1 MSYTNLQALQSA
13 ISNEMFGSL
22 PSFVTPTLP
31 FPSPG
36 NWTIPKSFDTTQ
48 SLLPQIPKNPALTG
62 KATTNSNAGLVGFD
76 NRLNS
81 GAGSLFQFLK
91 AGIGNFNNSSISG
104 IASSVATG
112 LRGLTEQDVSYSG
125 KTAEIAN
132 GVSDVAENINGMIN
146 PLGNTANQIGATIG
160 NLIGGTEDRVK
171 GTGSAIV
178 DGISAVASNLGP
190 IGMGIS
196 TALQLANGIGG
207 KRVDKLQDNT
217 SEIASRTGSAYM
229 GSIGD
234 VQDNID
240 KYSNK
245 KAGLFDFGFAK
256 EGNSA
261 IDKAEK
267 MQNTMLDIG
276 RYQDLR
282 KSNNAA
288 ADLAQQNRNRYSGY
302 TGAISIGQ
310 EGMKLPN
317 LDWAKML
324 LTKLKQGG
332 KIEEQKEKV
341 YKGRSLEELKAYADS
356 VNPRFVQRMNDP
368 NITGI
373 KFTDDNGNAAFGT
386 HYMIYGYDDNGD
398 YYVYPRIQEIN
409 GKLQLL
415 DPDTAWKMAI
425 KNKNYLF
432 FGKNKDEAVNFSE
445 NYKKVY
451 PVFQKFQKG
460 GKLGTPGLE
469 SNVIVEG
476 AYHAHKNHLDEI
488 NPELENMT
496 PKGIPVATE
505 DASGNK
511 TQVAEIERK
520 ELILTKELTDKI
532 EALYKDGSEEAMIE
546 AGMLFAEE
554 LFNNTQ
560 DNTGEVLNE
569 TA

>member
-36 NWTIPKSFDTTQ
+36 NWTIPKSFNTTQ

-81 GAGSLFQFLK
+81 GAGSLFQSLK

-112 LRGLTEQDVSYSG
+112 LRGLTEQDVSYTG

-132 GVSDVAENINGMIN
+132 GVSDIAENINGMIN

-190 IGMGIS
+190 IGMAVGA
-196 TALQLANGIGG
+196 ALQLANGIGG

-282 KSNNAA
+282 KLNNAA

-310 EGMKLPN
+310 EGMKFPN
-317 LDWAKML
+317 LDWAK
-324 LTKLKQGG
+324 
-332 KIEEQKEKV
+332 
-341 YKGRSLEELKAYADS
+341 D
-356 VNPRFVQRMNDP
+356 
-368 NITGI
+368 
-373 KFTDDNGNAAFGT
+373 
-386 HYMIYGYDDNGD
+386 
-398 YYVYPRIQEIN
+398 
-409 GKLQLL
+409 
-415 DPDTAWKMAI
+415 
-425 KNKNYLF
+425 YLF
-432 FGKNKDEAVNFSE
+432 KYNKKSQINVPE
-445 NYKKVY
+445 
-451 PVFQKFQKG
+451 FQKG
-460 GKLGTPGLE
+460 GKLGIDT
-469 SNVIVEG
+469 NIIVEG
-476 AYHAHKNHLDEI
+476 SYHAHKNHLDEI
-488 NPELENMT
+488 NPELEDMT
-496 PKGIPVATE
+496 PKGIPVTAQNE
-505 DASGNK
+505 DGSK

-532 EALYKDGSEEAMIE
+532 ETLYKDGSEEAMIE
-546 AGMLFAEE
+546 AGMLFADE

-569 TA
+569 

>member
-48 SLLPQIPKNPALTG
+48 SLLPQIPKSSALTG
-62 KATTNSNAGLVGFD
+62 KATTSSNAGLVGFD

-81 GAGSLFQFLK
+81 GAGNLFQSLK

-112 LRGLTEQDVSYSG
+112 LRGLTEQDVSYTG

-146 PLGNTANQIGATIG
+146 PLGNAANQVGATIG

-178 DGISAVASNLGP
+178 DGISAVASNFGP
-190 IGMGIS
+190 IGMAVGA
-196 TALQLANGIGG
+196 ALQLANGIGG

-217 SEIASRTGSAYM
+217 SEIASRTGNAYM

-234 VQDNID
+234 VQDSID

-261 IDKAEK
+261 IDEAEK

-310 EGMKLPN
+310 EGMKFPN
-317 LDWAKML
+317 LGWA
-324 LTKLKQGG
+324 
-332 KIEEQKEKV
+332 
-341 YKGRSLEELKAYADS
+341 RD
-356 VNPRFVQRMNDP
+356 
-368 NITGI
+368 
-373 KFTDDNGNAAFGT
+373 
-386 HYMIYGYDDNGD
+386 
-398 YYVYPRIQEIN
+398 
-409 GKLQLL
+409 
-415 DPDTAWKMAI
+415 
-425 KNKNYLF
+425 YLF
-432 FGKNKDEAVNFSE
+432 KHNKKSQINIPE
-445 NYKKVY
+445 
-451 PVFQKFQKG
+451 FQKG
-460 GKLGTPGLE
+460 GKLGIDT
-469 SNVIVEG
+469 NIIVEG
-476 AYHAHKNHLDEI
+476 SYHAHKNHLDEI
-488 NPELENMT
+488 NPELGDMT
-496 PKGIPVATE
+496 PKGIPVATPNE
-505 DASGNK
+505 DGSK

-520 ELILTKELTDKI
+520 ELILTKELTNKI

-546 AGMLFAEE
+546 AGMLFADE

-560 DNTGEVLNE
+560 DNTGEVLNG
-569 TA
+569 AA

>member
-36 NWTIPKSFDTTQ
+36 NWTISKSFDTTQ
-48 SLLPQIPKNPALTG
+48 SPLPQIPKNPALTG

-76 NRLNS
+76 NRLNF
-81 GAGSLFQFLK
+81 GAGSLFQSLK

-112 LRGLTEQDVSYSG
+112 LRGLTEQDVSYTG

-190 IGMGIS
+190 IGMAVG
-196 TALQLANGIGG
+196 TALQLVNGIGG

-245 KAGLFDFGFAK
+245 KAGLFDFGFAQ

-261 IDKAEK
+261 IDKAKK

-310 EGMKLPN
+310 EGMKFPN
-317 LDWAKML
+317 LDWAK
-324 LTKLKQGG
+324 
-332 KIEEQKEKV
+332 
-341 YKGRSLEELKAYADS
+341 D
-356 VNPRFVQRMNDP
+356 
-368 NITGI
+368 
-373 KFTDDNGNAAFGT
+373 
-386 HYMIYGYDDNGD
+386 
-398 YYVYPRIQEIN
+398 
-409 GKLQLL
+409 
-415 DPDTAWKMAI
+415 
-425 KNKNYLF
+425 YLF
-432 FGKNKDEAVNFSE
+432 KYNKKSQINVPE
-445 NYKKVY
+445 
-451 PVFQKFQKG
+451 FQKG
-460 GKLGTPGLE
+460 GKLGIDT
-469 SNVIVEG
+469 NIIVEG
-476 AYHAHKNHLDEI
+476 SYHAHKNHLDEI
-488 NPELENMT
+488 NPEFEDMT
-496 PKGIPVATE
+496 PKGIPVAAPNE
-505 DASGNK
+505 DGSK

-546 AGMLFAEE
+546 AGMLFADE

-569 TA
+569 AA

>member
-36 NWTIPKSFDTTQ
+36 NWIIPKSFDTTQ

-81 GAGSLFQFLK
+81 GAGSLFQSLK

-112 LRGLTEQDVSYSG
+112 LRGLTEQDVSYTG

-146 PLGNTANQIGATIG
+146 PLGNAANQVGATIG

-190 IGMGIS
+190 IGMAVGA
-196 TALQLANGIGG
+196 ALQLANGIGG

-217 SEIASRTGSAYM
+217 SEIASRTGNAYM

-234 VQDNID
+234 VQDSID

-302 TGAISIGQ
+302 TGAVSIGQ
-310 EGMKLPN
+310 EGMKFPN
-317 LDWAKML
+317 LNWAK
-324 LTKLKQGG
+324 
-332 KIEEQKEKV
+332 
-341 YKGRSLEELKAYADS
+341 D
-356 VNPRFVQRMNDP
+356 
-368 NITGI
+368 
-373 KFTDDNGNAAFGT
+373 
-386 HYMIYGYDDNGD
+386 
-398 YYVYPRIQEIN
+398 
-409 GKLQLL
+409 
-415 DPDTAWKMAI
+415 
-425 KNKNYLF
+425 YLF
-432 FGKNKDEAVNFSE
+432 KYN
-445 NYKKVY
+445 
-451 PVFQKFQKG
+451 QKPQINIPEFQKG
-460 GKLGTPGLE
+460 GKLGLDT
-469 SNVIVEG
+469 NVIVEG
-476 AYHAHKNHLDEI
+476 SYHAHKNHLDEI
-488 NPELENMT
+488 NPELGDMT
-496 PKGIPVATE
+496 PKGIPVAAQNE
-505 DASGNK
+505 DGSK

-532 EALYKDGSEEAMIE
+532 ESLYKDGSEEAMIE
-546 AGMLFAEE
+546 AGMLFADE

-569 TA
+569 

>member
-48 SLLPQIPKNPALTG
+48 SLLPQIPKSSALTG
-62 KATTNSNAGLVGFD
+62 KATTSSNAGLAGFD

-81 GAGSLFQFLK
+81 GAGSLFQSLK

-112 LRGLTEQDVSYSG
+112 LRSLTEQDVSYTG

-146 PLGNTANQIGATIG
+146 PLGNTANQLGATIG

-190 IGMGIS
+190 IGMAVGA
-196 TALQLANGIGG
+196 ALQLANGIGG

-302 TGAISIGQ
+302 TGAVAIGQ
-310 EGMKLPN
+310 NGMKLPN
-317 LDWAKML
+317 LDWAK
-324 LTKLKQGG
+324 
-332 KIEEQKEKV
+332 
-341 YKGRSLEELKAYADS
+341 D
-356 VNPRFVQRMNDP
+356 
-368 NITGI
+368 
-373 KFTDDNGNAAFGT
+373 
-386 HYMIYGYDDNGD
+386 
-398 YYVYPRIQEIN
+398 
-409 GKLQLL
+409 
-415 DPDTAWKMAI
+415 
-425 KNKNYLF
+425 YLF
-432 FGKNKDEAVNFSE
+432 K
-445 NYKKVY
+445 YKKSQINI
-451 PVFQKFQKG
+451 PEFQKG
-460 GKLGTPGLE
+460 GKLGLDT
-469 SNVIVEG
+469 NIIVEG
-476 AYHAHKNHLDEI
+476 SYHAHKNHLDEI
-488 NPELENMT
+488 NPELGDMT
-496 PKGIPVATE
+496 PKGIPVVAPNE
-505 DASGNK
+505 DGSK

-546 AGMLFAEE
+546 AGILFADE

-569 TA
+569 

>member
-48 SLLPQIPKNPALTG
+48 SLLPQIPKSSALTG
-62 KATTNSNAGLVGFD
+62 KATTSSNAGLAGFD

-81 GAGSLFQFLK
+81 GAGSLFQSLK

-112 LRGLTEQDVSYSG
+112 LRGLTEQDVSYTG

-146 PLGNTANQIGATIG
+146 PLGNAANQVGATIG

-190 IGMGIS
+190 IGMAVGA
-196 TALQLANGIGG
+196 ALQLANGIGG

-302 TGAISIGQ
+302 TGAIAIGQ

-317 LDWAKML
+317 LDWAKDFL
-324 LTKLKQGG
+324 FKYN
-332 KIEEQKEKV
+332 QK
-341 YKGRSLEELKAYADS
+341 
-356 VNPRFVQRMNDP
+356 PQI
-368 NITGI
+368 NI
-373 KFTDDNGNAAFGT
+373 
-386 HYMIYGYDDNGD
+386 
-398 YYVYPRIQEIN
+398 PE
-409 GKLQLL
+409 
-415 DPDTAWKMAI
+415 
-425 KNKNYLF
+425 
-432 FGKNKDEAVNFSE
+432 
-445 NYKKVY
+445 
-451 PVFQKFQKG
+451 FQKG
-460 GKLGTPGLE
+460 GKLGIDT
-469 SNVIVEG
+469 NIIVEG
-476 AYHAHKNHLDEI
+476 SYHAHKNHLDEI
-488 NPELENMT
+488 NPELGDMT
-496 PKGIPVATE
+496 PKGIPVATPNE
-505 DASGNK
+505 DGSK

-546 AGMLFAEE
+546 AGMLFADE

-560 DNTGEVLNE
+560 DNTGEVLNG
-569 TA
+569 

>member
-48 SLLPQIPKNPALTG
+48 SLLPQIPKSSALTG
-62 KATTNSNAGLVGFD
+62 KATTSSNAGLAGFD

-81 GAGSLFQFLK
+81 GAGSLFQSLK

-112 LRGLTEQDVSYSG
+112 LRGLTEQDVSYTG

-146 PLGNTANQIGATIG
+146 PLGNAANQVGATIG
-160 NLIGGTEDRVK
+160 NLIGGTENRVK

-190 IGMGIS
+190 IGMAVGA
-196 TALQLANGIGG
+196 ALQLANGIGG

-302 TGAISIGQ
+302 TGAIAIGQ

-317 LDWAKML
+317 LDWAKDFL
-324 LTKLKQGG
+324 FKYN
-332 KIEEQKEKV
+332 QK
-341 YKGRSLEELKAYADS
+341 
-356 VNPRFVQRMNDP
+356 PQI
-368 NITGI
+368 NI
-373 KFTDDNGNAAFGT
+373 
-386 HYMIYGYDDNGD
+386 
-398 YYVYPRIQEIN
+398 PE
-409 GKLQLL
+409 
-415 DPDTAWKMAI
+415 
-425 KNKNYLF
+425 
-432 FGKNKDEAVNFSE
+432 
-445 NYKKVY
+445 
-451 PVFQKFQKG
+451 FQKG
-460 GKLGTPGLE
+460 GKLGLDT
-469 SNVIVEG
+469 NVIVEG
-476 AYHAHKNHLDEI
+476 SYHAHKSRTWRHD
-488 NPELENMT
+488 T
-496 PKGIPVATE
+496 
-505 DASGNK
+505 
-511 TQVAEIERK
+511 
-520 ELILTKELTDKI
+520 
-532 EALYKDGSEEAMIE
+532 
-546 AGMLFAEE
+546 
-554 LFNNTQ
+554 
-560 DNTGEVLNE
+560 
-569 TA
+569 

>member
-48 SLLPQIPKNPALTG
+48 SLLPQIPKSSALTG
-62 KATTNSNAGLVGFD
+62 KATTSSNAGLTGFD

-81 GAGSLFQFLK
+81 GAGSLFQSLK

-112 LRGLTEQDVSYSG
+112 LRGLTEQDVSYTG

-146 PLGNTANQIGATIG
+146 PLGNAANQVGATIG

-190 IGMGIS
+190 IGMAVGA
-196 TALQLANGIGG
+196 ALQLANGIGG

-302 TGAISIGQ
+302 TGAVAIGQ
-310 EGMKLPN
+310 EGMKFPN
-317 LDWAKML
+317 LDWAKDFL
-324 LTKLKQGG
+324 FKYN
-332 KIEEQKEKV
+332 QK
-341 YKGRSLEELKAYADS
+341 
-356 VNPRFVQRMNDP
+356 PQI
-368 NITGI
+368 NI
-373 KFTDDNGNAAFGT
+373 
-386 HYMIYGYDDNGD
+386 
-398 YYVYPRIQEIN
+398 PE
-409 GKLQLL
+409 
-415 DPDTAWKMAI
+415 
-425 KNKNYLF
+425 
-432 FGKNKDEAVNFSE
+432 
-445 NYKKVY
+445 
-451 PVFQKFQKG
+451 FQKG
-460 GKLGTPGLE
+460 GKLGIDI
-469 SNVIVEG
+469 NIIVEG
-476 AYHAHKNHLDEI
+476 SYHAHKNHLDEV
-488 NPELENMT
+488 NPELGDMT
-496 PKGIPVATE
+496 PKGIPVAAPNE
-505 DASGNK
+505 DGSK

-546 AGMLFAEE
+546 AGMLFADE

-560 DNTGEVLNE
+560 DNTGEVLNG

>member
-48 SLLPQIPKNPALTG
+48 SPLPQIPKNPALTG

-81 GAGSLFQFLK
+81 GAGSLFQSLK

-112 LRGLTEQDVSYSG
+112 LRGLTEQDVSYTG

-132 GVSDVAENINGMIN
+132 GVSDIAENINGMIN

-190 IGMGIS
+190 IGMAVGA
-196 TALQLANGIGG
+196 ALQLANGIGG

-310 EGMKLPN
+310 EGMKFPN
-317 LDWAKML
+317 LDWAKDYL
-324 LTKLKQGG
+324 LKKKKKSQ
-332 KIEEQKEKV
+332 
-341 YKGRSLEELKAYADS
+341 
-356 VNPRFVQRMNDP
+356 
-368 NITGI
+368 
-373 KFTDDNGNAAFGT
+373 
-386 HYMIYGYDDNGD
+386 
-398 YYVYPRIQEIN
+398 IN
-409 GKLQLL
+409 V
-415 DPDTAWKMAI
+415 P
-425 KNKNYLF
+425 
-432 FGKNKDEAVNFSE
+432 E
-445 NYKKVY
+445 
-451 PVFQKFQKG
+451 FQKG
-460 GKLGTPGLE
+460 GKLGIDT
-469 SNVIVEG
+469 NIIVEG
-476 AYHAHKNHLDEI
+476 SYHAHKNHLDEI
-488 NPELENMT
+488 NPELEDMT
-496 PKGIPVATE
+496 PKGIPVTAQNE
-505 DASGNK
+505 DGSK

-546 AGMLFAEE
+546 AGILFADE

-560 DNTGEVLNE
+560 DNTGEDLNE
-569 TA
+569 NN

>member
-36 NWTIPKSFDTTQ
+36 NWAIPKSFDTTQ
-48 SLLPQIPKNPALTG
+48 SLLPQVPKSSALTG
-62 KATTNSNAGLVGFD
+62 KATTSSNAGLAGFD

-81 GAGSLFQFLK
+81 GAGNLFQSLK

-112 LRGLTEQDVSYSG
+112 LRGLTEQDVSYTG

-146 PLGNTANQIGATIG
+146 PLGNAANQVGTTIG

-178 DGISAVASNLGP
+178 DGISAVASNFGP
-190 IGMGIS
+190 IGMAIGA
-196 TALQLANGIGG
+196 ALQLANGIGG

-217 SEIASRTGSAYM
+217 TEIASRTGSAYI

-234 VQDNID
+234 VQDSIN

-302 TGAISIGQ
+302 TGAVAIGQ
-310 EGMKLPN
+310 EGMKFPN
-317 LDWAKML
+317 LSWAK
-324 LTKLKQGG
+324 
-332 KIEEQKEKV
+332 
-341 YKGRSLEELKAYADS
+341 D
-356 VNPRFVQRMNDP
+356 
-368 NITGI
+368 
-373 KFTDDNGNAAFGT
+373 
-386 HYMIYGYDDNGD
+386 
-398 YYVYPRIQEIN
+398 
-409 GKLQLL
+409 
-415 DPDTAWKMAI
+415 
-425 KNKNYLF
+425 YLF
-432 FGKNKDEAVNFSE
+432 KYNKKPQINILE
-445 NYKKVY
+445 
-451 PVFQKFQKG
+451 FQKG
-460 GKLGTPGLE
+460 GKLGIDT
-469 SNVIVEG
+469 NIIVEG
-476 AYHAHKNHLDEI
+476 SYHAHKNHLDEI
-488 NPELENMT
+488 NPELGDMT
-496 PKGIPVATE
+496 PKGIPVAAPNE
-505 DASGNK
+505 DGSK

-532 EALYKDGSEEAMIE
+532 EALYKNGSEEAMIE
-546 AGMLFAEE
+546 AGMLFVDE

-569 TA
+569 TKTT

>member
-36 NWTIPKSFDTTQ
+36 NWMIPKSFDTTQ

-81 GAGSLFQFLK
+81 GAGSLFQSLK

-112 LRGLTEQDVSYSG
+112 LRGLTEQDVSYTG

-190 IGMGIS
+190 IGMAVGA
-196 TALQLANGIGG
+196 ALQLANGIGG

-245 KAGLFDFGFAK
+245 KAGLFDFGFAN

-267 MQNTMLDIG
+267 IQNTTLDIG

-310 EGMKLPN
+310 EGMKFPN
-317 LDWAKML
+317 LDWAK
-324 LTKLKQGG
+324 
-332 KIEEQKEKV
+332 
-341 YKGRSLEELKAYADS
+341 D
-356 VNPRFVQRMNDP
+356 
-368 NITGI
+368 
-373 KFTDDNGNAAFGT
+373 
-386 HYMIYGYDDNGD
+386 
-398 YYVYPRIQEIN
+398 
-409 GKLQLL
+409 
-415 DPDTAWKMAI
+415 
-425 KNKNYLF
+425 YLF
-432 FGKNKDEAVNFSE
+432 KYNKKSQINIPE
-445 NYKKVY
+445 
-451 PVFQKFQKG
+451 FQKG
-460 GKLGTPGLE
+460 GKLGIDT
-469 SNVIVEG
+469 NIIVEG
-476 AYHAHKNHLDEI
+476 SYHAHKNHLDEI
-488 NPELENMT
+488 NPELSDMT
-496 PKGIPVATE
+496 PKGIPVAVTDE
-505 DASGNK
+505 NGEK
-511 TQVAEIERK
+511 QQIAEIERK

-546 AGMLFAEE
+546 AGMLFADE
-554 LFNNTQ
+554 LFNNTE

-569 TA
+569 NN

>member
-48 SLLPQIPKNPALTG
+48 SPLPQIPKNPALTG

-81 GAGSLFQFLK
+81 GAGSLFQSLK

-112 LRGLTEQDVSYSG
+112 LRGLTEQDVSYTG

-190 IGMGIS
+190 IGMAVGA
-196 TALQLANGIGG
+196 ALQLANGIGG

-282 KSNNAA
+282 KLNNAA

-310 EGMKLPN
+310 EGMKFPN
-317 LDWAKML
+317 LDWAK
-324 LTKLKQGG
+324 
-332 KIEEQKEKV
+332 
-341 YKGRSLEELKAYADS
+341 D
-356 VNPRFVQRMNDP
+356 
-368 NITGI
+368 
-373 KFTDDNGNAAFGT
+373 
-386 HYMIYGYDDNGD
+386 
-398 YYVYPRIQEIN
+398 
-409 GKLQLL
+409 
-415 DPDTAWKMAI
+415 
-425 KNKNYLF
+425 YLF
-432 FGKNKDEAVNFSE
+432 KYNKKSQINVPE
-445 NYKKVY
+445 
-451 PVFQKFQKG
+451 FQKG
-460 GKLGTPGLE
+460 GKLGIDT
-469 SNVIVEG
+469 NIIVEG
-476 AYHAHKNHLDEI
+476 SYHAHKNHLDEI
-488 NPELENMT
+488 NPELEDMT
-496 PKGIPVATE
+496 PKGIPVTAQNE
-505 DASGNK
+505 DGSK

-532 EALYKDGSEEAMIE
+532 ETLYKDGSEEAMIE
-546 AGMLFAEE
+546 AGMLFADE

-569 TA
+569 

>member
-76 NRLNS
+76 DRLNS
-81 GAGSLFQFLK
+81 GAGSWFQSLK

-112 LRGLTEQDVSYSG
+112 LRGLTEQDVSYTG
-125 KTAEIAN
+125 KTAQIAN
-132 GVSDVAENINGMIN
+132 GVSDVAENSNGMIN

-178 DGISAVASNLGP
+178 DGISAVASNFGP
-190 IGMGIS
+190 IGMAVG
-196 TALQLANGIGG
+196 TALQLVNGIGG

-317 LDWAKML
+317 LDWAK
-324 LTKLKQGG
+324 
-332 KIEEQKEKV
+332 
-341 YKGRSLEELKAYADS
+341 D
-356 VNPRFVQRMNDP
+356 
-368 NITGI
+368 
-373 KFTDDNGNAAFGT
+373 
-386 HYMIYGYDDNGD
+386 
-398 YYVYPRIQEIN
+398 
-409 GKLQLL
+409 
-415 DPDTAWKMAI
+415 
-425 KNKNYLF
+425 YLF
-432 FGKNKDEAVNFSE
+432 KYNKKSQISIPE
-445 NYKKVY
+445 
-451 PVFQKFQKG
+451 FQKG
-460 GKLGTPGLE
+460 GKLGIDT
-469 SNVIVEG
+469 NIIVEG
-476 AYHAHKNHLDEI
+476 SYHAHKNHLDEI
-488 NPELENMT
+488 NPELEDMT
-496 PKGIPVATE
+496 PKGIPVAAQNE
-505 DASGNK
+505 DGSK

-532 EALYKDGSEEAMIE
+532 EALYKDGSEEAMVE
-546 AGMLFAEE
+546 AGMLFADE

>member
-81 GAGSLFQFLK
+81 GAGSLFQSLK

-112 LRGLTEQDVSYSG
+112 LRGLTEQDVSYTG

-132 GVSDVAENINGMIN
+132 SVSDVAENINGMIN
-146 PLGNTANQIGATIG
+146 PLGNAANQVGATIG

-190 IGMGIS
+190 IGMAVGA
-196 TALQLANGIGG
+196 ALQLANGIGG

-302 TGAISIGQ
+302 TGAVAIGQ

-317 LDWAKML
+317 LDWAHEL
-324 LTKLKQGG
+324 LSKYNL
-332 KIEEQKEKV
+332 
-341 YKGRSLEELKAYADS
+341 
-356 VNPRFVQRMNDP
+356 
-368 NITGI
+368 
-373 KFTDDNGNAAFGT
+373 
-386 HYMIYGYDDNGD
+386 
-398 YYVYPRIQEIN
+398 
-409 GKLQLL
+409 
-415 DPDTAWKMAI
+415 
-425 KNKNYLF
+425 
-432 FGKNKDEAVNFSE
+432 
-445 NYKKVY
+445 
-451 PVFQKFQKG
+451 QKFQKG
-460 GKLGTPGLE
+460 GKLGLDT
-469 SNVIVEG
+469 NVIVEG
-476 AYHAHKNHLDEI
+476 SYHAHKNHLDEI
-488 NPELENMT
+488 NPELGDMT
-496 PKGIPVATE
+496 PKGIPVAAPNE
-505 DASGNK
+505 DGSK

-546 AGMLFAEE
+546 AGMLFADE

-560 DNTGEVLNE
+560 DNTGEVLNG
-569 TA
+569 AA

>member
-81 GAGSLFQFLK
+81 GAGSLFQSLK
-91 AGIGNFNNSSISG
+91 AGIGNFNNSSIGG
-104 IASSVATG
+104 ITSSVATG
-112 LRGLTEQDVSYSG
+112 LRGLTEQDVSYTG
-125 KTAEIAN
+125 KAAEIAN

-146 PLGNTANQIGATIG
+146 PLGNTANQVGATIG

-171 GTGSAIV
+171 GVGSAVV
-178 DGISAVASNLGP
+178 DGISAVASNFGP
-190 IGMGIS
+190 IGMAVGA
-196 TALQLANGIGG
+196 ALQLANGIGG

-310 EGMKLPN
+310 EGIKLPN
-317 LDWAKML
+317 LSWAHEL
-324 LTKLKQGG
+324 LSKYNL
-332 KIEEQKEKV
+332 
-341 YKGRSLEELKAYADS
+341 
-356 VNPRFVQRMNDP
+356 
-368 NITGI
+368 
-373 KFTDDNGNAAFGT
+373 
-386 HYMIYGYDDNGD
+386 
-398 YYVYPRIQEIN
+398 
-409 GKLQLL
+409 
-415 DPDTAWKMAI
+415 
-425 KNKNYLF
+425 
-432 FGKNKDEAVNFSE
+432 
-445 NYKKVY
+445 
-451 PVFQKFQKG
+451 QKFQKG
-460 GKLGTPGLE
+460 GKLGTPGIE

-511 TQVAEIERK
+511 TQVAEIEVG
-520 ELILTKELTDKI
+520 ELILTKDLTDKL
-532 EALYKDGSEEAMIE
+532 EELYKDGSDEAAIQ
-546 AGMLFAEE
+546 AGMLFAGEII
-554 LFNNTQ
+554 
-560 DNTGEVLNE
+560 DNTVDNKGGVLDEDN
-569 TA
+569 

>member
-48 SLLPQIPKNPALTG
+48 NLLPQIPKSSALTG
-62 KATTNSNAGLVGFD
+62 KATTSSNAVLAGFD

-81 GAGSLFQFLK
+81 GAGSLFQSLK

-112 LRGLTEQDVSYSG
+112 LRGLTEQDVSYTG

-146 PLGNTANQIGATIG
+146 PLGNTANQLGATIG

-171 GTGSAIV
+171 GTGSAII

-190 IGMGIS
+190 IGMAVGA
-196 TALQLANGIGG
+196 ALQLANGIGG

-217 SEIASRTGSAYM
+217 SEIASRTGNAYM

-302 TGAISIGQ
+302 TGAVAIGQ

-317 LDWAKML
+317 LDWAKDFL
-324 LTKLKQGG
+324 FKYN
-332 KIEEQKEKV
+332 QK
-341 YKGRSLEELKAYADS
+341 
-356 VNPRFVQRMNDP
+356 PQT
-368 NITGI
+368 NI
-373 KFTDDNGNAAFGT
+373 
-386 HYMIYGYDDNGD
+386 
-398 YYVYPRIQEIN
+398 PE
-409 GKLQLL
+409 
-415 DPDTAWKMAI
+415 
-425 KNKNYLF
+425 
-432 FGKNKDEAVNFSE
+432 
-445 NYKKVY
+445 
-451 PVFQKFQKG
+451 FQKG
-460 GKLGTPGLE
+460 GKLGLDT
-469 SNVIVEG
+469 NVIVEG
-476 AYHAHKNHLDEI
+476 SYHAHKNHLDEI
-488 NPELENMT
+488 NPELGDMT
-496 PKGIPVATE
+496 PKGIPVAAPNE
-505 DASGNK
+505 DGSK

-520 ELILTKELTDKI
+520 ELVLTKELTDKI
-532 EALYKDGSEEAMIE
+532 ETLYKDGSEEAMIE
-546 AGMLFAEE
+546 AGILFADE

-560 DNTGEVLNE
+560 DNTGEVLNG
-569 TA
+569 AA

>member
-48 SLLPQIPKNPALTG
+48 SLLPQIPKSSALTG
-62 KATTNSNAGLVGFD
+62 KATTSSNAGLAGFD

-81 GAGSLFQFLK
+81 GAGSLFQSLK

-112 LRGLTEQDVSYSG
+112 LRGLTEQDVSYTG
-125 KTAEIAN
+125 KTAEITN

-146 PLGNTANQIGATIG
+146 PLGNAANQVGATIG

-190 IGMGIS
+190 IGMAVGA
-196 TALQLANGIGG
+196 ALQLANGIGG

-302 TGAISIGQ
+302 TGAIAIGQ

-317 LDWAKML
+317 LDWAKDFL
-324 LTKLKQGG
+324 FKYN
-332 KIEEQKEKV
+332 QK
-341 YKGRSLEELKAYADS
+341 
-356 VNPRFVQRMNDP
+356 PQI
-368 NITGI
+368 NI
-373 KFTDDNGNAAFGT
+373 
-386 HYMIYGYDDNGD
+386 
-398 YYVYPRIQEIN
+398 PE
-409 GKLQLL
+409 
-415 DPDTAWKMAI
+415 
-425 KNKNYLF
+425 
-432 FGKNKDEAVNFSE
+432 
-445 NYKKVY
+445 
-451 PVFQKFQKG
+451 FQKG
-460 GKLGTPGLE
+460 GKLGLDT
-469 SNVIVEG
+469 NVIVEG
-476 AYHAHKNHLDEI
+476 SYHAHKNHLDEI
-488 NPELENMT
+488 NPELGDMT
-496 PKGIPVATE
+496 PKGIPVAAQNE
-505 DASGNK
+505 DGSK

-546 AGMLFAEE
+546 AGMLFADE

-569 TA
+569 

>member
-31 FPSPG
+31 FPYPG

-48 SLLPQIPKNPALTG
+48 NLLPQIPKSSALTG
-62 KATTNSNAGLVGFD
+62 KATTSSNAGLAGFD

-81 GAGSLFQFLK
+81 GAGSLFQSLK

-112 LRGLTEQDVSYSG
+112 LRGLTEQDVSYTG

-146 PLGNTANQIGATIG
+146 PLGNTANQLGATIG

-171 GTGSAIV
+171 GTGSAII

-190 IGMGIS
+190 IGMAVGA
-196 TALQLANGIGG
+196 ALQLANGIGG

-302 TGAISIGQ
+302 TGAVSIGQ

-317 LDWAKML
+317 LDWAKDFL
-324 LTKLKQGG
+324 FKYN
-332 KIEEQKEKV
+332 QK
-341 YKGRSLEELKAYADS
+341 S
-356 VNPRFVQRMNDP
+356 QI
-368 NITGI
+368 NI
-373 KFTDDNGNAAFGT
+373 
-386 HYMIYGYDDNGD
+386 
-398 YYVYPRIQEIN
+398 PE
-409 GKLQLL
+409 
-415 DPDTAWKMAI
+415 
-425 KNKNYLF
+425 
-432 FGKNKDEAVNFSE
+432 
-445 NYKKVY
+445 
-451 PVFQKFQKG
+451 FQKG
-460 GKLGTPGLE
+460 GKLGLDT
-469 SNVIVEG
+469 NVIVEG
-476 AYHAHKNHLDEI
+476 SYHAHKNHLDEI
-488 NPELENMT
+488 NPELGDMT
-496 PKGIPVATE
+496 PKGIPVAASNE
-505 DASGNK
+505 DGSK

-520 ELILTKELTDKI
+520 ELVLTKELTDKI
-532 EALYKDGSEEAMIE
+532 EALYKNGSEEAMIE
-546 AGMLFAEE
+546 AGMLFADE

-560 DNTGEVLNE
+560 DNTGEVLNG
-569 TA
+569 AA

>member
-48 SLLPQIPKNPALTG
+48 SLLPQISKNPALTG
-62 KATTNSNAGLVGFD
+62 KATTNPNAGLVGFD

-81 GAGSLFQFLK
+81 GAGSLFQSLK

-112 LRGLTEQDVSYSG
+112 LRGLTEQDVSYTG

-132 GVSDVAENINGMIN
+132 DVSDVAENINGMIN
-146 PLGNTANQIGATIG
+146 PLGNAANQVGATIG

-178 DGISAVASNLGP
+178 DGISAVASNFGP
-190 IGMGIS
+190 IGMAVG

-234 VQDNID
+234 VQDSIY

-245 KAGLFDFGFAK
+245 KPGLFDFGFTN

-267 MQNTMLDIG
+267 IQNTMLDIG

-302 TGAISIGQ
+302 TGAVAIGQ

-317 LDWAKML
+317 LDWAKDFL
-324 LTKLKQGG
+324 FKYN
-332 KIEEQKEKV
+332 QK
-341 YKGRSLEELKAYADS
+341 
-356 VNPRFVQRMNDP
+356 PQI
-368 NITGI
+368 NI
-373 KFTDDNGNAAFGT
+373 
-386 HYMIYGYDDNGD
+386 
-398 YYVYPRIQEIN
+398 PE
-409 GKLQLL
+409 
-415 DPDTAWKMAI
+415 
-425 KNKNYLF
+425 
-432 FGKNKDEAVNFSE
+432 
-445 NYKKVY
+445 
-451 PVFQKFQKG
+451 FQKG
-460 GKLGTPGLE
+460 GKLGLDT
-469 SNVIVEG
+469 NVIVEG
-476 AYHAHKNHLDEI
+476 SYHAHKNHLDEI
-488 NPELENMT
+488 NPELGDMT
-496 PKGIPVATE
+496 PKGIPVAAPNE
-505 DASGNK
+505 DGSK

-532 EALYKDGSEEAMIE
+532 EALYKDGSDEAAIE
-546 AGMLFAEE
+546 AGMLFADE

-569 TA
+569 

>member
-22 PSFVTPTLP
+22 PSFTTPILP

-36 NWTIPKSFDTTQ
+36 NWTIPKSFNTAQ
-48 SLLPQIPKNPALTG
+48 NSLPQIPKNPALTG
-62 KATTNSNAGLVGFD
+62 KATTSSNAGLVGFD
-76 NRLNS
+76 NRLSSSTGNLWQ
-81 GAGSLFQFLK
+81 SLK
-91 AGIGNFNNSSISG
+91 GGIGNFNSSSISG
-104 IASSVATG
+104 IASSIATG
-112 LRGLTEQDVSYSG
+112 LRGLTEQDVSYTG
-125 KTAEIAN
+125 KAAEIAN
-132 GVSDVAENINGMIN
+132 GVSDIAENINGMIN
-146 PLGNTANQIGATIG
+146 PLGNTANQVGATIG

-171 GTGSAIV
+171 GVGSAVV

-190 IGMGIS
+190 IGMAVG
-196 TALQLANGIGG
+196 TALQLVNGIGG

-217 SEIASRTGSAYM
+217 TEIASRTGSAYS

-234 VQDNID
+234 VQENID

-256 EGNSA
+256 EGNRA

-267 MQNTMLDIG
+267 IQNTMLDIG

-302 TGAISIGQ
+302 TGAVPIGQ
-310 EGMKLPN
+310 EGMKLDLP
-317 LDWAKML
+317 WAKGL
-324 LTKLKQGG
+324 LSKFQKGG
-332 KIEEQKEKV
+332 KTESKT
-341 YKGRSLEELKAYADS
+341 RTLEELKAYADS

-373 KFTDDNGNAAFGT
+373 NFIDDRGNAAFGT
-386 HYMIYGYDDNGD
+386 HYMEVGDDGKGHF
-398 YYVYPRIQEIN
+398 YVYPRIQEIN
-409 GKLQLL
+409 GQLQFFKNWEDALN
-415 DPDTAWKMAI
+415 TAL
-425 KNKNYLF
+425 KNKNYLEF
-432 FGKNKDEAVNFSE
+432 DNLEEADNFAS

-460 GKLGTPGLE
+460 GKLGTPGIE

-476 AYHAHKNHLDEI
+476 AYHAHKNHLDEV
-488 NPELENMT
+488 NPELSDMT

-511 TQVAEIERK
+511 TQVAEIEVG
-520 ELILTKELTDKI
+520 ELILTKDLTDKL
-532 EALYKDGSEEAMIE
+532 EELYKDGSNDAAIK
-546 AGMLFAEE
+546 AGILFANEII
-554 LFNNTQ
+554 
-560 DNTGEVLNE
+560 DNTVDNKGGVLDE
-569 TA
+569 E

>member
-36 NWTIPKSFDTTQ
+36 NWTIPKSFNTTQ
-48 SLLPQIPKNPALTG
+48 SLLPQIPKSSALTG
-62 KATTNSNAGLVGFD
+62 KATTSSNAGLAGFD
-76 NRLNS
+76 NKLNS
-81 GAGSLFQFLK
+81 GAGNLFQSLK

-112 LRGLTEQDVSYSG
+112 LRGLTEQDVSYTG

-146 PLGNTANQIGATIG
+146 PLGNAANQVGATIG

-178 DGISAVASNLGP
+178 DGISAVASNFGP
-190 IGMGIS
+190 IGMAVGA
-196 TALQLANGIGG
+196 ALQLANGIGG

-217 SEIASRTGSAYM
+217 SEIASRTGNAYM

-302 TGAISIGQ
+302 TGAVSIGQ
-310 EGMKLPN
+310 DGMKFPN
-317 LDWAKML
+317 LDWAK
-324 LTKLKQGG
+324 
-332 KIEEQKEKV
+332 
-341 YKGRSLEELKAYADS
+341 D
-356 VNPRFVQRMNDP
+356 
-368 NITGI
+368 
-373 KFTDDNGNAAFGT
+373 
-386 HYMIYGYDDNGD
+386 
-398 YYVYPRIQEIN
+398 
-409 GKLQLL
+409 
-415 DPDTAWKMAI
+415 
-425 KNKNYLF
+425 YLF
-432 FGKNKDEAVNFSE
+432 K
-445 NYKKVY
+445 YKKSQINI
-451 PVFQKFQKG
+451 PEFQKG
-460 GKLGTPGLE
+460 GKLGLDT
-469 SNVIVEG
+469 NIIVEG
-476 AYHAHKNHLDEI
+476 SYHAHKNHLDEI
-488 NPELENMT
+488 NPELGDMT
-496 PKGIPVATE
+496 PKGIPVAAPNE
-505 DASGNK
+505 DGSK

-546 AGMLFAEE
+546 AGMLFADE

-560 DNTGEVLNE
+560 DNTGEVLNG
-569 TA
+569 AA

>member
-81 GAGSLFQFLK
+81 GAGSWFQSLK

-112 LRGLTEQDVSYSG
+112 LRGLTEQDVSYTG

-190 IGMGIS
+190 IGMAVGA
-196 TALQLANGIGG
+196 ALQLANGIGG

-217 SEIASRTGSAYM
+217 SEIASRTGNAYM

-234 VQDNID
+234 VQDSID

-302 TGAISIGQ
+302 TGAVAVGQ

-317 LDWAKML
+317 LDWAKDFL
-324 LTKLKQGG
+324 FKYN
-332 KIEEQKEKV
+332 QK
-341 YKGRSLEELKAYADS
+341 
-356 VNPRFVQRMNDP
+356 PQI
-368 NITGI
+368 NI
-373 KFTDDNGNAAFGT
+373 
-386 HYMIYGYDDNGD
+386 
-398 YYVYPRIQEIN
+398 PE
-409 GKLQLL
+409 
-415 DPDTAWKMAI
+415 
-425 KNKNYLF
+425 
-432 FGKNKDEAVNFSE
+432 
-445 NYKKVY
+445 
-451 PVFQKFQKG
+451 FQKG
-460 GKLGTPGLE
+460 GKLGIDT
-469 SNVIVEG
+469 NIIVEG
-476 AYHAHKNHLDEI
+476 SYHAHKNHLDEI
-488 NPELENMT
+488 NPELGDMT
-496 PKGIPVATE
+496 PKGIPVAAQNE
-505 DASGNK
+505 DGSK
-511 TQVAEIERK
+511 IQVAEIERK

-532 EALYKDGSEEAMIE
+532 ETLYKDGSEEAMIE
-546 AGMLFAEE
+546 AGMLFADE

-569 TA
+569 

>member
-22 PSFVTPTLP
+22 PSFTTPILP

-36 NWTIPKSFDTTQ
+36 NWTIPKSFNTIQ
-48 SLLPQIPKNPALTG
+48 NSLSQVPKNPALTG
-62 KATTNSNAGLVGFD
+62 KATTSSNAGLVGFD
-76 NRLNS
+76 NRLSSSTGNLWQ
-81 GAGSLFQFLK
+81 SLK
-91 AGIGNFNNSSISG
+91 GEIGNFNSSSIGG
-104 IASSVATG
+104 IASSIATG
-112 LRGLTEQDVSYSG
+112 LRGLTEQDVSYTG
-125 KTAEIAN
+125 KAAEIAN
-132 GVSDVAENINGMIN
+132 GVGDVAENINGMIN
-146 PLGNTANQIGATIG
+146 PLGNTANQVGATIG

-171 GTGSAIV
+171 GVGSAVV

-190 IGMGIS
+190 IGMAVG
-196 TALQLANGIGG
+196 TALQLVNGIGG

-217 SEIASRTGSAYM
+217 TEIASRTGSAYS

-234 VQDNID
+234 VQENID

-267 MQNTMLDIG
+267 IQNTMLDIG

-302 TGAISIGQ
+302 TGAVPIGQ
-310 EGMKLPN
+310 EGMKLDLP
-317 LDWAKML
+317 WAKGL
-324 LTKLKQGG
+324 LSKFQKGG
-332 KIEEQKEKV
+332 KTESKT
-341 YKGRSLEELKAYADS
+341 RTLEELKAYADS

-373 KFTDDNGNAAFGT
+373 NFIDDKGNAAFET
-386 HYMIYGYDDNGD
+386 HYMTYGYDDDGN

-409 GKLQLL
+409 GMLQFL
-415 DPDTAWKMAI
+415 DDDTAWHTAV
-425 KNKNYLF
+425 KNKNLL
-432 FGKNKDEAVNFSE
+432 KMNNKDEAINFAE

-451 PVFQKFQKG
+451 PVFQKFRKG
-460 GKLGTPGLE
+460 GKLGTPGIE

-476 AYHAHKNHLDEI
+476 AYHAHKNHLDEV
-488 NPELENMT
+488 NPELSDMT

-511 TQVAEIERK
+511 TQVAEIEVG
-520 ELILTKELTDKI
+520 ELILTKDLTDKL
-532 EALYKDGSEEAMIE
+532 EELYKDGSDDAAIQ
-546 AGMLFAEE
+546 AGMLFANEII
-554 LFNNTQ
+554 
-560 DNTGEVLNE
+560 DNTVDNKGGVLDGE
-569 TA
+569 

>member
-48 SLLPQIPKNPALTG
+48 SLLPQIPKSSALTG
-62 KATTNSNAGLVGFD
+62 KATTSSNAGLAGFD

-81 GAGSLFQFLK
+81 GAGSLFQSLK

-112 LRGLTEQDVSYSG
+112 LRGLTEQNVSYTG

-146 PLGNTANQIGATIG
+146 PLGNTANQLGATIG

-190 IGMGIS
+190 IGMAVGA
-196 TALQLANGIGG
+196 ALQLANGIGG

-217 SEIASRTGSAYM
+217 SEIASKTGNAYM

-310 EGMKLPN
+310 EGMKFPN
-317 LDWAKML
+317 LDWAKDFL
-324 LTKLKQGG
+324 FKYN
-332 KIEEQKEKV
+332 QK
-341 YKGRSLEELKAYADS
+341 
-356 VNPRFVQRMNDP
+356 PQI
-368 NITGI
+368 NI
-373 KFTDDNGNAAFGT
+373 
-386 HYMIYGYDDNGD
+386 
-398 YYVYPRIQEIN
+398 PE
-409 GKLQLL
+409 
-415 DPDTAWKMAI
+415 
-425 KNKNYLF
+425 
-432 FGKNKDEAVNFSE
+432 
-445 NYKKVY
+445 
-451 PVFQKFQKG
+451 FQKG
-460 GKLGTPGLE
+460 GKLGIDT
-469 SNVIVEG
+469 NIIVEG
-476 AYHAHKNHLDEI
+476 SYHAHKNHLDEV
-488 NPELENMT
+488 NPELGDMT
-496 PKGIPVATE
+496 PKGIPVAAPNE
-505 DASGNK
+505 DGSK

-546 AGMLFAEE
+546 AGMLFADE

-560 DNTGEVLNE
+560 DNTGEVLNG
-569 TA
+569 AA

>member
-48 SLLPQIPKNPALTG
+48 SLLPQIPKSSALTG
-62 KATTNSNAGLVGFD
+62 KATTSSNAGLAGFD

-81 GAGSLFQFLK
+81 GAGSWFQSLK

-112 LRGLTEQDVSYSG
+112 LRGLTEQDVSYTG

-178 DGISAVASNLGP
+178 DGISAVASNFGP
-190 IGMGIS
+190 IGMAVGA
-196 TALQLANGIGG
+196 ALQLANGIGG

-217 SEIASRTGSAYM
+217 SEIASRTGNAYM

-234 VQDNID
+234 VQDSID

-310 EGMKLPN
+310 EGMKFPN
-317 LDWAKML
+317 LDWAK
-324 LTKLKQGG
+324 
-332 KIEEQKEKV
+332 
-341 YKGRSLEELKAYADS
+341 D
-356 VNPRFVQRMNDP
+356 
-368 NITGI
+368 
-373 KFTDDNGNAAFGT
+373 
-386 HYMIYGYDDNGD
+386 
-398 YYVYPRIQEIN
+398 
-409 GKLQLL
+409 
-415 DPDTAWKMAI
+415 
-425 KNKNYLF
+425 YLF
-432 FGKNKDEAVNFSE
+432 KYNKKSQINIPE
-445 NYKKVY
+445 
-451 PVFQKFQKG
+451 FQKG
-460 GKLGTPGLE
+460 GKLGLDT
-469 SNVIVEG
+469 NVIVEG
-476 AYHAHKNHLDEI
+476 SYHAHKNHLDEI
-488 NPELENMT
+488 NPEFGDMT
-496 PKGIPVATE
+496 PKGIPVAAQNE
-505 DASGNK
+505 DGSK

-532 EALYKDGSEEAMIE
+532 ESLYKDGSEEAMIE
-546 AGMLFAEE
+546 VGMLFADE

-569 TA
+569 

>member
-76 NRLNS
+76 DRLNS
-81 GAGSLFQFLK
+81 GAGSWFQSLK

-112 LRGLTEQDVSYSG
+112 LRGLTEQDVSYTG

-178 DGISAVASNLGP
+178 DGISAVASNFGP
-190 IGMGIS
+190 IGMAVG
-196 TALQLANGIGG
+196 TALQLVNGIGG

-317 LDWAKML
+317 LDWAK
-324 LTKLKQGG
+324 
-332 KIEEQKEKV
+332 
-341 YKGRSLEELKAYADS
+341 D
-356 VNPRFVQRMNDP
+356 
-368 NITGI
+368 
-373 KFTDDNGNAAFGT
+373 
-386 HYMIYGYDDNGD
+386 
-398 YYVYPRIQEIN
+398 
-409 GKLQLL
+409 
-415 DPDTAWKMAI
+415 
-425 KNKNYLF
+425 YLF
-432 FGKNKDEAVNFSE
+432 KYNKKSQISIPE
-445 NYKKVY
+445 
-451 PVFQKFQKG
+451 FQKG
-460 GKLGTPGLE
+460 GKLGIDT
-469 SNVIVEG
+469 NIIVEG
-476 AYHAHKNHLDEI
+476 SYHAHKNHLDEI
-488 NPELENMT
+488 NPELEDMT
-496 PKGIPVATE
+496 PKGIPVAAQNE
-505 DASGNK
+505 DGSK

-532 EALYKDGSEEAMIE
+532 EALYKDGSEEAMVE
-546 AGMLFAEE
+546 AGMLFADE

>member
-81 GAGSLFQFLK
+81 GAGSLFQSLK

-112 LRGLTEQDVSYSG
+112 LRGLTEQDVSYTG

-146 PLGNTANQIGATIG
+146 PLGNAANQVGATIG

-178 DGISAVASNLGP
+178 DGISAVASNFGP
-190 IGMGIS
+190 IGMAVGA
-196 TALQLANGIGG
+196 ALQLANGIGG
-207 KRVDKLQDNT
+207 KRVDTLQDNT

-302 TGAISIGQ
+302 TGAVSIGQ
-310 EGMKLPN
+310 EGMKFPN
-317 LDWAKML
+317 LDWAK
-324 LTKLKQGG
+324 
-332 KIEEQKEKV
+332 
-341 YKGRSLEELKAYADS
+341 D
-356 VNPRFVQRMNDP
+356 
-368 NITGI
+368 
-373 KFTDDNGNAAFGT
+373 
-386 HYMIYGYDDNGD
+386 
-398 YYVYPRIQEIN
+398 
-409 GKLQLL
+409 
-415 DPDTAWKMAI
+415 
-425 KNKNYLF
+425 YLF
-432 FGKNKDEAVNFSE
+432 KYNKKSKTNIPE
-445 NYKKVY
+445 
-451 PVFQKFQKG
+451 FQKG
-460 GKLGTPGLE
+460 GKLGIDT
-469 SNVIVEG
+469 NIIVEG
-476 AYHAHKNHLDEI
+476 SYHAHKNHLDEI
-488 NPELENMT
+488 NPELEDMT
-496 PKGIPVATE
+496 PKGIPVAAPNE
-505 DASGNK
+505 DGSK

-546 AGMLFAEE
+546 AGILFADE

-569 TA
+569 